1 MGISPAAILAGVAG
15 VVAVIVMARTRTL
28 RRSRE
33 EQKRGLDLETR
44 R

>member
-1 MGISPAAILAGVAG
+1 MGISPAAILVGVAG
-15 VVAVIVMARTRTL
+15 IVAVIVMARTRTL

-33 EQKRGLDLETR
+33 EQKGGLDLGAR